1 MRTENPAP
9 KIPHGRTRAEAALK
23 TQHRKPGTKTQH
35 SKEPRMTATAAEVT
49 VEVQA
54 PPPEVFRHLTD
65 QAYYVRWM
73 GSHAVL
79 DARPGG
85 RYEVSMGDG
94 FRATGRFETVEPPW
108 LLVFTWGFADDE
120 AASHTKR
127 AEGEAAPAAG
137 AMPAG
142 STRVT
147 VTLAEA
153 GAGTRL
159 KLQHDNLPTP
169 ELVAAHQAAWGTY
182 LPRLATVLAG
192 RDPGPDPH
200 SPGEDSAG

>member
-1 MRTENPAP
+1 
-9 KIPHGRTRAEAALK
+9 
-23 TQHRKPGTKTQH
+23 
-35 SKEPRMTATAAEVT
+35 MTTAIAAEVT
-49 VEVQA
+49 VEVPA

-65 QAYYVRWM
+65 PVYYVRWM

-94 FRATGRFETVEPPW
+94 FRAAGWFEAVEPPR

-127 AEGEAAPAAG
+127 AAGGAAPAAG
-137 AMPAG
+137 AMLSG

-159 KLQHDNLPTP
+159 ELRHDNLPTP
-169 ELVAAHQAAWGTY
+169 ELVAAHQAAWETY
-182 LPRLATVLAG
+182 LPRLAIVLAG

-200 SPGEDSAG
+200 SPGENSPGEDGAR